1 MVAIFVDG
9 DACPVK
15 EETLRVAAR
24 HGVLVHLVSNS
35 WLRGPADPMVNRV
48 VVERDKLDAADDW
61 IAEHVAAHDIVITAD
76 IPLAARSVAKGAT
89 VLRPNGKPLDQDSIG
104 MTSAV
109 RDLNTHL
116 RDMGQMTGGP
126 APYNKQD
133 RSRYLDKLETI
144 LRASKA
150 KAASVAT

>member
-15 EETLRVAAR
+15 DETLRVAAR
-24 HGVLVHLVSNS
+24 HNVLVHLVSNT
-35 WLRGPADPMVNRV
+35 WLRGEANPLINRV
-48 VVERDKLDAADDW
+48 VVARDKLDAADDW

-104 MTSAV
+104 MTSAM

-116 RDMGQMTGGP
+116 RDMGQMTVGP
-126 APYNKQD
+126 APFSKQD
-133 RSRYLDKLETI
+133 RSRYLDKLET
-144 LRASKA
+144 LVRAAKA
-150 KAASVAT
+150 KSACPSA